1 MGARRSSA
9 SKVWLHSYG
18 VIGFGLVLA
27 SVRCGGSTS
36 SGLSAGDDGG
46 GASSSSGA
54 GSSSGTS
61 GGGTSSGGD
70 DGGTVSDG
78 STRDGA
84 ARDAQ
89 PSGTYPAFPVDTPQI
104 VNNGG
109 SVLSAPVVVT
119 ITWSSD
125 PDAAKY
131 DAFGDAI
138 GASKYWHT
146 INGEYQ
152 VGAATSGA
160 SNHVSITTPAP
171 QSMSDQ
177 DLVNFVQNNAGQN
190 GWPAPTANTLYAVYL
205 APGTALY
212 FGGAPDAGGQDA
224 CAQGVGGYHD
234 QATAGGVSFTYAIM
248 PHCSMFSAN
257 DVITSA
263 SHEFNEAATDPYP
276 SSGPAWVG
284 FDADHLNW
292 EFFNQF
298 QDELGDA
305 CENYMASYYT
315 ETEQGFMF
323 PVQRQWSNKSAQEG
337 HNPCVPLMNE
347 PYYNV
352 TTFPAHEDKI
362 TVDLTPT
369 GSGSK
374 VQTKGFKAALN
385 QPVTIPIG
393 YFSDQ
398 PTAGPWTISA
408 TVDTMWGVTDQ
419 NGNNINNGTAT
430 VTIDKTSGVN
440 GDTANVTVTPTAF
453 SSLGIV
459 YLYVTSVLP
468 GAQAHHYLPILV
480 SQN

>member
-1 MGARRSSA
+1 MGARRDSA
-9 SKVWLHSYG
+9 ANAWLHSYG
-18 VIGFGLVLA
+18 VIGLGLVLA
-27 SVRCGGSTS
+27 SVRCGGTTDA
-36 SGLSAGDDGG
+36 GLGAGNDG
-46 GASSSSGA
+46 GASS
-54 GSSSGTS
+54 GSSSGASSGS
-61 GGGTSSGGD
+61 GGE
-70 DGGTVSDG
+70 DGGTVADS
-78 STRDGA
+78 STHDGA
-84 ARDAQ
+84 AGDAQ
-89 PSGTYPAFPVDTPQI
+89 PSGTYPAFPVDAPQI
-104 VNNGG
+104 VNVGG
-109 SVLSAPVVVT
+109 SVLSAPVIVT

-131 DAFGDAI
+131 NAFGDAI

-152 VGAATSGA
+152 VGAATSGVA
-160 SNHVSITTPAP
+160 NHVSITTPAP

-177 DLVNFVQNNAGQN
+177 DLVHLVQNNAGKN
-190 GWPAPTANTLYAVYL
+190 GWPAPTANTLYAVYMP
-205 APGTALY
+205 PGTGLM
-212 FGGAPDAGGQDA
+212 FGGAADAGGQDA

-234 QATAGGVSFTYAIM
+234 QATAGGVNFSYAIM
-248 PHCSMFSAN
+248 PHCSMFTAD

-263 SHEFNEAATDPYP
+263 SHEFNEAATDPFP

-284 FDADHLNW
+284 FDTAHLGW

-305 CENYMASYYT
+305 CENYSSAYYT
-315 ETEQGFMF
+315 ETEPGFMF

-337 HNPCVPLMNE
+337 HDPCVPLMNE
-347 PYYNV
+347 PYYSV
-352 TTFPAHEDKI
+352 TTFPAHEDTI

-369 GSGSK
+369 GYGSK
-374 VQTKGFKAALN
+374 TQTKGFKATLH

-398 PTAGPWTISA
+398 PTGGPWTISA
-408 TVDTMWGVTDQ
+408 TVDAMWGVTDQ
-419 NGNNINNGTAT
+419 NGNKIANGTAT

-459 YLYVTSVLP
+459 YLYITSTLP
-468 GAQAHHYLPILV
+468 GTQAHHYLPILV
-480 SQN
+480 GQN